1 MSETALDFV
10 YQELIGWLWFTVG
23 RSHVTDRLLSS
34 PWASKHAHKRRDLI
48 KKIVNFNF
56 LVTVR

>member
-34 PWASKHAHKRRDLI
+34 PWASKHAIREEISLKKLLTLI
-48 KKIVNFNF
+48 YW
-56 LVTVR
+56 